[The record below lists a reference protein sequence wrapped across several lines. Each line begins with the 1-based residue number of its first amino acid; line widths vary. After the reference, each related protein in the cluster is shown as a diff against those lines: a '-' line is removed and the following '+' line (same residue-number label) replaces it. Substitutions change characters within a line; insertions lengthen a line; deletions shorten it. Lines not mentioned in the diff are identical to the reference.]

1 MPSSVFLCKDI
12 PKIERLRNTL
22 VRIQQVAGQDFSGI
36 GLIVHHSN
44 AILPVFPLRLNA
56 ALPTAEGIEEVL
68 AALARTQ
75 SDLHDGFHL
84 LSTDWRI
91 TAIAQYFSPPIL
103 RYAEIDRNKSFG
115 GRYLAALFGSALP
128 GVALCGVASNPF
140 GLAIFESGREVHF
153 ERL

>member
-1 MPSSVFLCKDI
+1 M
-12 PKIERLRNTL
+12 IEHLRNTL
-22 VRIQQVAGQDFSGI
+22 IRVQRIAGRDFSGV
-36 GLIVHHSN
+36 GLIVHRHG
-44 AILPVFPLRLNA
+44 AVLPLFPLRLNA
-56 ALPTAEGIEEVL
+56 ALPKTDCVEQAL
-68 AALARTQ
+68 AAVALTQ

-103 RYAEIDRNKSFG
+103 VDAEIDRSKNFG

-128 GVALCGVASNPF
+128 GVALSGVASNPF

-153 ERL
+153 ERF

>member
-1 MPSSVFLCKDI
+1 MPSSALQSNDK
-12 PKIERLRNTL
+12 KMIERLRNTL
-22 VRIQQVAGQDFSGI
+22 VRVRQVAGQDFSGV

-56 ALPTAEGIEEVL
+56 VIPEVGGVEEALG
-68 AALARTQ
+68 ALALTQ

-103 RYAEIDRNKSFG
+103 PDAEIDRSKSFG

-128 GVALCGVASNPF
+128 GVVLCGVTSDPF